1 MYAAF
6 AKSRIVVS
14 RLFAAGVL
22 FIIVFTTHSFSQ
34 EGLLDLTMET
44 SGLFLLS
51 IASLGRLWALLYISG
66 NKSQTVIVE
75 GPYSVVRH
83 PLYVFSLIGA
93 VGIGL
98 ASENVL
104 VLALI
109 LLFYLLYYPMTI
121 RAEEAKLSRR
131 FGPAYVEY
139 MQRVPRFIPKLSLYR
154 EPHLYSV
161 KTAKFVRNF
170 GDAMW
175 FVWIFILLHFI
186 ENLQA
191 SGVLPILWR
200 IP

>member
-6 AKSRIVVS
+6 ARSRIVVS
-14 RLFAAGVL
+14 RLFAAGML
-22 FIIVFTTHSFSQ
+22 FILVFSAHSFS
-34 EGLLDLTMET
+34 EASLVDLTMEM

-121 RAEEAKLSRR
+121 RAEEEKLSRR

-139 MQRVPRFIPKLSLYR
+139 MQRVPRCIPKLSLYR

-175 FVWIFILLHFI
+175 FIWIFILLHFI

-191 SGVLPILWR
+191 SGVLPVLWR